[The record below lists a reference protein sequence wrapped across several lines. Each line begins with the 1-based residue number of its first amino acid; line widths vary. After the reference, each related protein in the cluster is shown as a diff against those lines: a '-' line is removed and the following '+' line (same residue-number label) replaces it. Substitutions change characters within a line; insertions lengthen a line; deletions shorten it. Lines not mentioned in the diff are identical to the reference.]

1 MNYLGSLDFKTFKE
15 EFLDKSTLNKEEYK
29 LMRWHSIYISELEF
43 LLSNGINVVSNDRG
57 IITINDRNGNY
68 TSMGIGGLRDL
79 FKSLRVTIIDQRSP
93 NNNNTSIILPRQFYV
108 VKYIV
113 KDDND
118 FLSEVTGICTL
129 NEETEKYNLLIEEKD
144 IEDRDLISTQPISMS
159 TNLLIEKI
167 LKIIK

>member
-15 EFLDKSTLNKEEYK
+15 EFLDKSSLNKEEYES
-29 LMRWHSIYISELEF
+29 MRWHSIYVSELEF
-43 LLSNGINVVSNDRG
+43 LLNNGINTISNDRG

-68 TSMGIGGLRDL
+68 ISMGIGGLKDL
-79 FKSLRVTIIDQRSP
+79 FVSLKATNFIDQKSIINR
-93 NNNNTSIILPRQFYV
+93 SIILPRQFYI

-129 NEETEKYNLLIEEKD
+129 NEETEKYNLLVEEKD
-144 IEDRDLISTQPISMS
+144 IEDRDLISAQPISMS

>member
-68 TSMGIGGLRDL
+68 ISMGIGGLRDL
-79 FKSLRVTIIDQRSP
+79 FKSLRSDLFKSINIDKSSNTIS
-93 NNNNTSIILPRQFYV
+93 LPRQFYV

-129 NEETEKYNLLIEEKD
+129 NEETERYRLLLEEID
-144 IEDRDLISTQPISMS
+144 IEDRDLISAQLISTS